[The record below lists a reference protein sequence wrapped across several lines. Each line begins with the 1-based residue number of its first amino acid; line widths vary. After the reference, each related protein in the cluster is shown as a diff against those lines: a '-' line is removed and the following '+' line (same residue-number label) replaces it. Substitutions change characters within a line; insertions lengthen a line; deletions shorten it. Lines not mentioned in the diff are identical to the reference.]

1 MPNNGNQQP
10 PRPPRVSILRQ
21 GYYLIASIH
30 TALDDRQLTGFQR
43 DLTEQ
48 IGRNRTHGVII
59 DLTEIDVLDSFAART
74 LRNLAQ
80 IGRLRGADTVIVG
93 INPGVASAITQLGM
107 HVDIGRTALD
117 LEDGFAI
124 LDERARLDN
133 RLINT
138 AGRYRLVR
146 LAGELGDRL
155 VPNRGGITG
164 RFTTHRGSPAASARH
179 GTAVPHFA
187 GELDGTTHKRHRW

>member
-1 MPNNGNQQP
+1 MPNNGNQPP
-10 PRPPRVSILRQ
+10 PRPPLVSILRQ

-48 IGRNRTHGVII
+48 IGRNRTHGLII

-107 HVDIGRTALD
+107 RVDIGPTALD

-124 LDERARLDN
+124 LDERARP
-133 RLINT
+133 R
-138 AGRYRLVR
+138 
-146 LAGELGDRL
+146 
-155 VPNRGGITG
+155 
-164 RFTTHRGSPAASARH
+164 
-179 GTAVPHFA
+179 
-187 GELDGTTHKRHRW
+187 